1 MVISNPEDD
10 LVPWVEKYRP
20 KTLEEVASQTYTIE
34 SLKKFVERGTLPHM
48 IFTGPAGT
56 GKTSA
61 AMSLINDL
69 MEGEILTQ
77 DVILERNASDE
88 CRMQNL
94 PEIKNFVYHT
104 GVNQTK
110 YKFVVLDEADNLS
123 KDVQSAFRRVIE
135 MAPANVKFIFM
146 CNYVENII
154 GPILSRCAIF
164 RFYPLPKKD
173 FEKQL
178 LKISKN
184 EGIKISDEM
193 IEAIFYISQGDMRKA
208 INLLQ
213 IVHAYADS
221 EKSAQGEAPEI
232 DVDTVYQISGH
243 LASNDLKQIFQGV
256 QNLELENTI
265 NQVRDIHGISS
276 RALFRQIMGKI
287 IKNREDYPHP
297 KLPKLLEAI
306 AEYDYR
312 LTLEADPR
320 IQIDG
325 FFSHLISVIQEGY
338 NN

>member
-20 KTLEEVASQTYTIE
+20 RTLDDVASQTYTIE
-34 SLKKFVERGTLPHM
+34 SLKKFVERGILPHM

-69 MEGEILTQ
+69 MKDELMTQ

-104 GVNQTK
+104 GVNRTK

-135 MAPANVKFIFM
+135 MAPPNVKFIFM

-164 RFYPLPKKD
+164 RFYPLPKND
-173 FEKQL
+173 FEKQI

-184 EGIKISDEM
+184 EGINISPEM
-193 IEAIFYISQGDMRKA
+193 MDAIFYISQGDMRKA

-221 EKSAQGEAPEI
+221 EKQDGKSSNQI
-232 DVDTVYQISGH
+232 DVDTVYKISGH
-243 LASNDLKQIFQGV
+243 LTSKDLFEVYRG
-256 QNLELENTI
+256 LENLKLESTI
-265 NQVRDIHGISS
+265 MQVRDIHGISS

-287 IKNREDYPHP
+287 IENREKYPHP
-297 KLPKLLEAI
+297 KLAKLLKAI

-325 FFSHLISVIQEGY
+325 FFSHLISIIQD
-338 NN
+338 